1 MCEIAW
7 SAPLGVRHWASGYG
21 GISKSVPR
29 FAVASLVGA
38 LLAIIGLMLLAPMS
52 AGVAFLFGP
61 AEHFALYLLAPLKT
75 LNITPGPTLFSDRS
89 QVIWGLTASLL
100 IAKVVLLLMNVPLMK
115 IYVKILTVVPW
126 VLLPGVTMISF
137 VGSYSRSGSYF
148 DLLLMGGLGALAMWC
163 ASWISRQFR

>member
-1 MCEIAW
+1 M
-7 SAPLGVRHWASGYG
+7 
-21 GISKSVPR
+21 PR

-61 AEHFALYLLAPLKT
+61 AEHFVLYLLAPLKT

-115 IYVKILTVVPW
+115 VYVKILAVAPW
-126 VLLPGVTMISF
+126 VLLPGATMISF
-137 VGSYSRSGSYF
+137 VGIY
-148 DLLLMGGLGALAMWC
+148 
-163 ASWISRQFR
+163 